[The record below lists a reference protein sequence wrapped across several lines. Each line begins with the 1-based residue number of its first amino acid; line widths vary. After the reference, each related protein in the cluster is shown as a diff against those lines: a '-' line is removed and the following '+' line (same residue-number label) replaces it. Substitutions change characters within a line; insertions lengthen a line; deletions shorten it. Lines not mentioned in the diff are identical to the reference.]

1 MGRINTY
8 SSIGK
13 SDKSRF
19 LFQRLMDTEYPED
32 LDYSKKVCRSAVCG
46 GDVFIPDS
54 EYQGE
59 DCELTCDIEDAEQS
73 TRTND

>member
-19 LFQRLMDTEYPED
+19 LFQRLMDTKYAEV
-32 LDYSKKVCRSAVCG
+32 KVCRSAVCG

>member
-1 MGRINTY
+1 MGRIDLNST
-8 SSIGK
+8 IRK

-19 LFQRLMDTEYPED
+19 LFQRLMDKEHTEI
-32 LDYSKKVCRSAVCG
+32 KICRSAVCG

-54 EYQGE
+54 EYQGD

-73 TRTND
+73 TRTNE

>member
-1 MGRINTY
+1 
-8 SSIGK
+8 
-13 SDKSRF
+13 
-19 LFQRLMDTEYPED
+19 MDTKYAEV
-32 LDYSKKVCRSAVCG
+32 KVCRSAVCG

>member
-1 MGRINTY
+1 
-8 SSIGK
+8 
-13 SDKSRF
+13 
-19 LFQRLMDTEYPED
+19 MDTEYPED

>member
-1 MGRINTY
+1 MGRINLN
-8 SSIGK
+8 SSIRK
-13 SDKSRF
+13 FDKSRF
-19 LFQRLMDTEYPED
+19 LFQRLVDKEHTEI
-32 LDYSKKVCRSAVCG
+32 KVCRSAVCG

-59 DCELTCDIEDAEQS
+59 DCELTCDIEDAEQG

>member
-1 MGRINTY
+1 MGRIDPN
-8 SSIGK
+8 SSIRK

-19 LFQRLMDTEYPED
+19 LFQRLMDKEHTEI
-32 LDYSKKVCRSAVCG
+32 KICRSAVCG

-54 EYQGE
+54 EYQGD
-59 DCELTCDIEDAEQS
+59 DCELTCDIEDAEQG